1 MGSRLRSAAPS
12 AAGAL
17 TASEFKHSFETTPPD
32 NSPNPKALIQR
43 LQELNNFLT
52 DGNKD
57 WSQKSKMLVGL
68 RGCLIATHVPR
79 AVDIVMENCGIW
91 ERCLIDG
98 LKELRSSL
106 TREYCI
112 TIAFFAVKLES
123 RFIRQVELMFGNLM
137 NLVQNSA
144 KIMSSSGVILS
155 EFIAR
160 HVHHSKLI
168 TLASG
173 YLVSK
178 SSVVRRSVVH
188 MFDGILSSWGKEILE
203 LHMNVI
209 KEVIKSGLNDAD
221 LSCRSTSRD
230 TYFAFSEKF
239 PTQAQEL
246 YDSLDTIRQRAL
258 NDQQRSAASST
269 NSLAHEKDGLHLHS
283 LKVGG
288 SAATQQAF
296 LDNRSRSDVHFRYNG
311 TRPIARAPPT
321 RSRNTSPT
329 RTNPHSPH
337 SSKMRPAVFV
347 KPSIAPKLLP
357 PSARLNNVAPRIN
370 TNLRA
375 LPSASNS
382 RPPTNPQNSAP
393 RARPNG
399 ISTPVTGSVSLQ
411 NTRTNQPTVFGTARN
426 FQMPKSA
433 IKPPTS
439 AIQPPKYAR
448 PNVIR
453 TVPTPT
459 FNDQQTND
467 LTSSLTNLKLNSN
480 SLTQSQH
487 ASVTDSITSNESSNG
502 HGLSPT
508 EHSLNDI
515 IANLRNENIDVKRP
529 EKLIESLKTL
539 TELITTNQLTQ
550 QHYDEHFSALLH
562 YCLQLLRISE
572 ASNTLKM
579 VVLDALRVLITTQ
592 PHRIEKMAELAL
604 FRVLDAQDRDD
615 ATLTRA
621 AEDCGAA
628 IVANLSVQRCKELL
642 IPLISNDKINPSSI
656 ASSLKLLCRKIETL
670 SPEDVDQ
677 MFQDTR
683 EVVVKSYE
691 HQESMVRRASILFF
705 VTVSNVI
712 GTEPLRPHLAASIF
726 KLVEVYR
733 NKAQIKPSKRY

>member
-1 MGSRLRSAAPS
+1 MGSRLRSAPPAT
-12 AAGAL
+12 AGAL
-17 TASEFKHSFETTPPD
+17 KVSDFEQAFENTAPD
-32 NSPNPKALIQR
+32 NVSSAKTLPQR

-57 WSQKSKMLVGL
+57 WSQKSKLLISL
-68 RGCLIATHVPR
+68 RGCLIATNVPR
-79 AVDIVMENCGIW
+79 AVDVVMDNCGLW

-98 LKELRSSL
+98 LKELRSTL

-112 TIAFFAVKLES
+112 TIAFFAVKLQS
-123 RFIRQVELMFGNLM
+123 RFIRQVELMFNNLM

-155 EFIAR
+155 EFIAKY
-160 HVHHSKLI
+160 VHHSKLI
-168 TLASG
+168 TLTSG

-188 MFDGILSSWGKEILE
+188 MFDVMLSNWGKEILE

-221 LSCRSTSRD
+221 VSCRTTSRN
-230 TYFAFSEKF
+230 TYFVFMENF
-239 PTQAQEL
+239 PSQAQEL

-269 NSLAHEKDGLHLHS
+269 NSLAHERDTLHLHS
-283 LKVGG
+283 LKVSGP
-288 SAATQQAF
+288 AATQQAF

-311 TRPIARAPPT
+311 TRPIPRAPPT

-337 SSKMRPAVFV
+337 SSKMRPAVFA
-347 KPSIAPKLLP
+347 KPLAIPKLPP
-357 PSARLNNVAPRIN
+357 PSARLNSVAPRIN

-375 LPSASNS
+375 IPSASSS
-382 RPPTNPQNSAP
+382 RPPTNSQFVLRP
-393 RARPNG
+393 RANG
-399 ISTPVTGSVSLQ
+399 TAAVGSASSYGG
-411 NTRTNQPTVFGTARN
+411 TRANQATVFGTARN
-426 FQMPKSA
+426 SAMQKSA

-439 AIQPPKYAR
+439 AIPPPKYAR

-453 TVPTPT
+453 TVATPS
-459 FNDQQTND
+459 FNDQRTNE
-467 LTSSLTNLKLNSN
+467 LTSSLNNLKLNSN
-480 SLTQSQH
+480 MLTQSQH
-487 ASVTDSITSNESSNG
+487 ASITDSVTSTESLNG
-502 HGLSPT
+502 NGVSPI

-515 IANLRNENIDVKRP
+515 ISNIGNENVDVKRP
-529 EKLIESLKTL
+529 EKIIESLKTL
-539 TELITTNQLTQ
+539 YELITTDQLTQ
-550 QHYDEHFSALLH
+550 QHYEDHFNVLLL
-562 YCLQLLRISE
+562 YCTQLLRITD
-572 ASNTLKM
+572 ASNTLKKAD
-579 VVLDALRVLITTQ
+579 LDALRALITAQ
-592 PHRIEKMAELAL
+592 PHRIADKAELVL

-628 IVANLSVQRCKELL
+628 IVSHLSVERCQKIL
-642 IPLISNDKINPSSI
+642 IPLISNDQVNTSSI

-670 SPEDVDQ
+670 SPEEVDQ
-677 MFQDTR
+677 MFKDTR
-683 EVVVKSYE
+683 DVVVKSYE
-691 HQESMVRRASILFF
+691 HPESMVRRASILFF

-712 GTEPLRPHLAASIF
+712 GTEPLRPYLAASIF

-733 NKAQIKPSKRY
+733 DKAQIKPRKASGY

>member
-1 MGSRLRSAAPS
+1 MPDSTVSDNFEEKGKSQSWNKSSDLYLNVLKINVKSNKAFFFFKEEKRWKKESSDTNNITLSLNITAYENSIEAVSNQFNDKNVEDFGKEKFGTTKSIVCASTLLIQNPFEFPRQQNYTVPQPEVSQFKASQRLVIPTKVSGVGVFTEKLRSAAPS

-32 NSPNPKALIQR
+32 NSPNPKALLQR

-168 TLASG
+168 TLTSG

-337 SSKMRPAVFV
+337 SSKMRPAVFA
-347 KPSIAPKLLP
+347 KPIIVPKLLP

-393 RARPNG
+393 RVRPNG
-399 ISTPVTGSVSLQ
+399 IPSTPLTGSVSLQ

-453 TVPTPT
+453 TVATPT

-487 ASVTDSITSNESSNG
+487 ASVTDSITSNELSNG

-515 IANLRNENIDVKRP
+515 IANLSNENVDVKRP

-579 VVLDALRVLITTQ
+579 VVLDALRVL
-592 PHRIEKMAELAL
+592 M
-604 FRVLDAQDRDD
+604 
-615 ATLTRA
+615 
-621 AEDCGAA
+621 
-628 IVANLSVQRCKELL
+628 
-642 IPLISNDKINPSSI
+642 
-656 ASSLKLLCRKIETL
+656 
-670 SPEDVDQ
+670 
-677 MFQDTR
+677 
-683 EVVVKSYE
+683 
-691 HQESMVRRASILFF
+691 
-705 VTVSNVI
+705 
-712 GTEPLRPHLAASIF
+712 
-726 KLVEVYR
+726 
-733 NKAQIKPSKRY
+733 